1 MRTAIFPARFEQ
13 LDGIRGF
20 ASQAARDAGMDDS
33 ETYAIELAIDEACTN
48 VIEHAYQGED
58 NGEIEC
64 TCESENGVLTIVI
77 RDHGKPFDP
86 STVAAPDL
94 EGDIDS
100 RAIGGLGVFLMKQ
113 LMDEVR
119 FEPLGESG
127 NVLTM
132 LKRRKPRER
141 ASRPVSPDSAW
152 RQIIQLGEEL
162 MQNESLGT
170 RRDLILE
177 AVTRLLGGQAELWLD
192 ESLSRLPDLNQ
203 APVFP
208 PQPPEGRLLDVF
220 RSGVPYIPKGQKTL
234 LAYPLKNGGVAI
246 GALQVLRPAR
256 PFRRKEIELLEG
268 LAGHVSLAL
277 VTAHRFAVE
286 QWRIE
291 QLTLVRRVSAQI
303 ANVLDLGELTRRVTT
318 LIQRTFNYYYVA
330 LFTYTAGQDFL
341 NFSSSAGP
349 ARGRDNPLD
358 IRVGAGLIGSVAQTG
373 EEAVTN
379 DVHTEPRF
387 RFVALLPE
395 TQSEAVLPLKIE
407 GQILGL
413 LDVQSDRLGAFHP
426 NDLLV
431 LRALADTIAIAIN
444 GVRLY
449 GELQTRADHLEMV
462 AQVSNDITSILDLTE
477 LLKKVA
483 VLIQERLDF
492 PYVQLFTVHPNRR
505 QIIYEAGSGA
515 RSASLKGYVINLDD
529 DEGIIAWV
537 ARAGQTILANDVVK
551 EPRYKPSPL
560 PPEDTRSELTIPL
573 VFDAK
578 VVGVLDLQSDRVNAF
593 SEEDHFLCEALA
605 NSVASAIHNADLY
618 QTERWRRQVADSLQ
632 EVAGSISAEVG
643 VDDVL
648 DSILHELEHNLP
660 CDVAAVWLLE
670 GEQLYLAHV
679 HGAER
684 LDVDDA
690 LRRWPD
696 AYDYLLATLDSE
708 QPVIRK
714 PEDTIDPTG
723 AARGFSADYSS
734 IATALRAGNRPLGV
748 LTLSH
753 HAPRQYGH
761 EARAIT
767 STFANYASV
776 AIENA
781 RLYDAAQEQA
791 YASAA
796 LLQVAQAVAN
806 SNSLDETIGSVVR
819 ITPILVGVK
828 ACAIFLWEADRFH
841 PAQAYGLSEDA
852 QAALWG
858 RDFLPADFPLLQA
871 VRADASMVV
880 GLLAPSIPVDWKEP
894 ALARTEEETL
904 YALQTGE
911 HLLIGFPLII
921 RNDFYGVMLV
931 EEGGEARRF
940 RPKRVE
946 IANSIAQ
953 QVVLSIQN
961 EHLQLE
967 TVVRER
973 LEHEVALARQ
983 IQKTFLPEHLPEF
996 PGWELAATWLTAR
1009 QVGGDFYD
1017 VIELLGGR
1025 LGLLIAD
1032 VSDKGMPAAL
1042 FMALTRTLMR
1052 AVVYDTASPAE
1063 TLRRVNAL
1071 LIPDNRQSM
1080 FVTAVY
1086 GILTLDSGEFTYANA
1101 GHNPPVWMS
1110 RAGRRLETLPRTGAA
1125 LGIIE
1130 DFKMEERTISLGLD
1144 DLLLLYTDGLTEAF
1158 SPEDETYGEERLQQ
1172 VLQSSVTASAHGVLD
1187 ALEASVNQFMGSL
1200 PAADDLTMLAL
1211 KRIIPVTPKQPLLS

>member
-1 MRTAIFPARFEQ
+1 
-13 LDGIRGF
+13 
-20 ASQAARDAGMDDS
+20 
-33 ETYAIELAIDEACTN
+33 
-48 VIEHAYQGED
+48 
-58 NGEIEC
+58 
-64 TCESENGVLTIVI
+64 
-77 RDHGKPFDP
+77 
-86 STVAAPDL
+86 
-94 EGDIDS
+94 
-100 RAIGGLGVFLMKQ
+100 MKQ
-113 LMDEVR
+113 LMDEVH
-119 FEPLGESG
+119 FEPLGEAG

-132 LKRRKPRER
+132 VKRRKRGNKE
-141 ASRPVSPDSAW
+141 SRLVSQDATW
-152 RQIIQLGEEL
+152 RQIIQLGDKL
-162 MQNESLGT
+162 MQKESLAT

-177 AVTRLLGGQAELWLD
+177 TVTHLLNGQVELWLD
-192 ESLSRLPDLNQ
+192 ENLFRLPGLNQ
-203 APVFP
+203 TPLFP
-208 PQPPEGRLLDVF
+208 SQLSEGPMLDAF
-220 RSGVPYIPKGQKTL
+220 KKGIPYASKGQRNL
-234 LAYPLKNGGVAI
+234 LAFPLKNGGVSM
-246 GALQVLRPAR
+246 GVLQVTRPAR
-256 PFRRKEIELLEG
+256 SFRRKEIEILEG

-277 VTAHRFAVE
+277 VAAHRFTVE

-303 ANVLDLGELTRRVTT
+303 ANVLDLDELTRRVTK

-330 LFTYTAGQDFL
+330 VFTHEPNQEFLDFR
-341 NFSSSAGP
+341 SSAGQ
-349 ARGRDNPLD
+349 ARGRGKPLK
-358 IRVGAGLIGSVAQTG
+358 IRMGDGLIGSVARSG
-373 EEAVTN
+373 EEAITN

-387 RFVALLPE
+387 RFVVLLPE

-407 GQILGL
+407 GQILGV
-413 LDVQSDRLGAFHP
+413 LDVQSDRPGAFHP

-449 GELQTRADHLEMV
+449 GELQTRAEHLEMV
-462 AQVSNDITSILDLTE
+462 AEVSNDITSILDLDK
-477 LLKKVA
+477 LLNKVA
-483 VLIQERLDF
+483 VLIQERLGF
-492 PYVQLFTVHPNRR
+492 PYVHLFTVHPNRR

-515 RSASLKGYVINLDD
+515 RSASLKGYVLDLD
-529 DEGIIAWV
+529 NDEGIISWV
-537 ARAGQTILANDVVK
+537 AREGQTILANDVTK
-551 EPRYKPSPL
+551 EARYKPSP
-560 PPEDTRSELTIPL
+560 PTPEDTRSELTIPL
-573 VFDAK
+573 IFDNQ

-593 SEEDHFLCEALA
+593 TDEDHFLCEALA

-618 QTERWRRQVADSLQ
+618 QTERWRRQVADSLR

-660 CDVAAVWLLE
+660 CDGAAVWLLE
-670 GEQLYLAHV
+670 GEELYLAHI

-690 LRRWPD
+690 LRRWPETYSFLT
-696 AYDYLLATLDSE
+696 AALTSE

-714 PEDTIDPTG
+714 PEDPMGPTG

-734 IATALRAGNRPLGV
+734 IAAALRAGDRPLGV
-748 LTLSH
+748 LTLTH
-753 HAPRQYGH
+753 HAPGRYGH
-761 EARAIT
+761 EAQAIT

-796 LLQVAQAVAN
+796 LLQIAQAVAN

-828 ACAIFLWEADRFH
+828 ACAIYLWEEGRFR
-841 PAQAYGLSEDA
+841 PAQAYGLSEEA
-852 QAALWG
+852 QTALWG
-858 RDFLPADFPLLQA
+858 RDFLPGDFPLLEAAREGAQ
-871 VRADASMVV
+871 MKV
-880 GLLAPSIPVDWKEP
+880 GLLATSVPIDWLDL
-894 ALARTEEETL
+894 ALARNEEETY

-911 HLLIGFPLII
+911 HLLIGFPLVI

-931 EEGGEARRF
+931 EEDADARRF
-940 RPKRVE
+940 RSKRVE
-946 IANSIAQ
+946 IVNSIAQ

-967 TVVRER
+967 MVVRER
-973 LEHEVALARQ
+973 LEHEVELARQ
-983 IQKTFLPEHLPEF
+983 IQKTFLPEQLPEI
-996 PGWELAATWLTAR
+996 PGWDLAATWLTAR

-1017 VIELLGGR
+1017 VIELSGGR

-1042 FMALTRTLMR
+1042 FMALTRTLVR
-1052 AVVYDTASPAE
+1052 AVVYDTPSPAE

-1071 LIPDNRQSM
+1071 IIPDNRQSM

-1086 GILTLDSGEFTYANA
+1086 GVLSLESGEFTYANA
-1101 GHNPPVWMS
+1101 GHNSPIWMS
-1110 RAGRRLETLPRTGAA
+1110 RAEKTLESLHRTGAA

-1130 DFKMEERTISLGLD
+1130 DLPMGERTISLGLD

-1158 SPEDETYGEERLQQ
+1158 SPEDDMYGEERLQQ
-1172 VLQSSVTASAHGVLD
+1172 VLKMAETSTARGVLD
-1187 ALEASVNQFMGSL
+1187 ALEASVNQFMNPL

-1211 KRIIPVTPKQPLLS
+1211 KRIA